1 MMARQPKPPASVDFD
16 SFVADATRAL
26 LRTQSL
32 LRAALVS
39 VLPLETGA
47 RACGRALGISRHLG
61 WQAWS
66 LAFAPDAALA
76 LSRLPGPGG
85 WRTLLSAL
93 ADRGRPAAEIDALRA
108 AVAALNHTVAAP
120 ASEGLL
126 QTMAAGGLA
135 TSVEAAAIVK
145 ARRLSRTAAEMLQGV
160 RCGLN
165 AGATVIGPAD
175 SKRRCDIA
183 SASLF
188 EGLSRSRPGRA
199 WPIYRWSLQGAGEGK
214 PRAGGKAITPSRF
227 RPLLPDLST
236 PRIETLGEIRRV
248 DRQERA
254 SIEFSHLD
262 PSRSRGLRLAFAEAA
277 KGGGT
282 LGADGEVPTFGLAV
296 SLPLQLAVF
305 DLLLH
310 RSLPQSG
317 VAAAAIYSPLDPML
331 WARNGSDAVPI
342 EESCRLPF
350 EREPR
355 LVESLRLPAKWRSCS
370 DAYGEAVGRAAAAIA
385 RDLSEFTITRIEVPD
400 PPLHGVIAMRWR

>member
-1 MMARQPKPPASVDFD
+1 MARQPKPPASVDFD

-61 WQAWS
+61 SQAWS

-188 EGLSRSRPGRA
+188 
-199 WPIYRWSLQGAGEGK
+199 
-214 PRAGGKAITPSRF
+214 
-227 RPLLPDLST
+227 
-236 PRIETLGEIRRV
+236 
-248 DRQERA
+248 
-254 SIEFSHLD
+254 
-262 PSRSRGLRLAFAEAA
+262 
-277 KGGGT
+277 
-282 LGADGEVPTFGLAV
+282 
-296 SLPLQLAVF
+296 
-305 DLLLH
+305 
-310 RSLPQSG
+310 
-317 VAAAAIYSPLDPML
+317 
-331 WARNGSDAVPI
+331 
-342 EESCRLPF
+342 
-350 EREPR
+350 
-355 LVESLRLPAKWRSCS
+355 
-370 DAYGEAVGRAAAAIA
+370 
-385 RDLSEFTITRIEVPD
+385 
-400 PPLHGVIAMRWR
+400 